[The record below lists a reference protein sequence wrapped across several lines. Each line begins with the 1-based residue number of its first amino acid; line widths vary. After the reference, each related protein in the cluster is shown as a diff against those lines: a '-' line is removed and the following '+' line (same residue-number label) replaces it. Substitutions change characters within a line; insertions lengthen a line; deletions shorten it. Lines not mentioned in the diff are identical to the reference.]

1 MDSMEVNKAIA
12 AVLVAGIGF
21 FVCGVVGQS
30 LVKPIH
36 LHETAFKID
45 LAEAKPAAGAK
56 PEPLAPIG
64 PLLASADVAA
74 GESDAKKL
82 CAACHTFNEGGKPGV
97 GPNLYEVVG
106 RAHAAVAGFSY
117 SNGLKAHQGPWS
129 YEELNAWL
137 KKPAAYAAGTRMAF
151 AGINSDKQR
160 ANVIAYLRSL
170 AKTPAPLPQ

>member
-12 AVLVAGIGF
+12 AVLVAGIVF
-21 FVCGVVGQS
+21 FICGVLGQS
-30 LVKPIH
+30 LVKPVH
-36 LHETAFKID
+36 LHESAFKID
-45 LAEAKPAAGAK
+45 IAEAAPAAGAK
-56 PEPLAPIG
+56 QEPLTPIG
-64 PLLASADVAA
+64 PLLAAADPAA
-74 GESDAKKL
+74 GEANAKKL
-82 CAACHTFNEGGKPGV
+82 CAACHTFNDGGKNGV
-97 GPNLYEVVG
+97 GPNLYGVLG
-106 RAHAAVAGFSY
+106 RPHAAEAGFNY

-160 ANVIAYLRSL
+160 ADMIAYLRSL